1 MGNVNPETK
10 MSQIVSNEKRFYT
23 VQQFSDYIGADIL
36 SKASIYMMIRRGQVP
51 VVQANKRI
59 LIPAKWVYQ
68 FCNSADYK
76 LVTVHE
82 K

>member
-23 VQQFSDYIGADIL
+23 VQQFSNYIGADIL

>member
-1 MGNVNPETK
+1 MDKVDSTTK
-10 MSQIVSNEKRFYT
+10 MNQIVSHEKRFYT
-23 VQQFSDYIGADIL
+23 VQQFSDYIGTDIL
-36 SKASIYMMIRRGQVP
+36 SKASIYLMIRRGQVP

-68 FCNSADYK
+68 FCDSASYK
-76 LVTVHE
+76 LVTGNE

>member
-1 MGNVNPETK
+1 MDKVQSETK
-10 MSQIVSNEKRFYT
+10 MCQVISSERRFYT
-23 VQQFSDYIGADIL
+23 VKQFSEYIGTDIL

-59 LIPAKWVYQ
+59 LIPAKWVHQ
-68 FCNSADYK
+68 FCNSAAYK
-76 LVTVHE
+76 LVTLDE

>member
-1 MGNVNPETK
+1 MGNVDPETK
-10 MSQIVSNEKRFYT
+10 MSQLVSNEKRFYT

-76 LVTVHE
+76 LVTAHE

>member
-1 MGNVNPETK
+1 MGNVGPETK
-10 MSQIVSNEKRFYT
+10 MSQIVSNEKRFFS
-23 VQQFSDYIGADIL
+23 VKQFSDYIGTDIL

-68 FCNSADYK
+68 FCNSAECK
-76 LVTVHE
+76 LVSANE

>member
-1 MGNVNPETK
+1 MDNVQYQSK
-10 MSQIVSNEKRFYT
+10 MRQVISSERKFYT
-23 VQQFSDYIGADIL
+23 VKQFSEYIGTDIL
-36 SKASIYMMIRRGQVP
+36 SKASIYLMIRRGQVP

-76 LVTVHE
+76 LVTAHE